1 MNLVLHH
8 VYLNLKRK
16 YYFQENERIFSF
28 VLEYL
33 GLVENVEEE
42 NIEKEKIEKKNIE
55 HI

>member
-16 YYFQENERIFSF
+16 YYSQENERIFSF

-42 NIEKEKIEKKNIE
+42 KIEKKNVEYI
-55 HI
+55 